1 MRFRAGPILIALLLA
16 VPLGAAEAPI
26 AFSTS
31 GGDAWT
37 FHKSIDIAVAEGRCD
52 RVAIA
57 TPLRT
62 IIAAPRTG
70 HVSAD
75 IPLVPGDNHV
85 EAQCLEPAGGRAE
98 IAQQDWRVR
107 LRNVPKAVIHTAE
120 AGSDIVL
127 DAGGSEPAPVQ
138 PSPILRYEWYAPDG
152 NPAPLPDLPAE
163 GKHLE
168 LSGAGPDG
176 DYRVAVKVTDAS
188 GRSDASTILFRV
200 RDGRPHVLDPI
211 REHAGWINQAVIYG
225 VVPQLFGPHGLAD
238 VTAHLDRLA
247 ALGVN
252 TLWLSPLTASPP
264 GDFGYAVTD
273 YFRLRPEVGTA
284 DDLHELIRAA
294 HARSMRVILD
304 FVPNHLSEQ
313 HAYFA
318 DSAAH
323 GRASAYFEFF
333 ARNKDGGS
341 EHYFNWNNLKNLN
354 YRNPEVQQLVIEA
367 FAHWV
372 REFDIDGFRVDGAW
386 GPKERAPEF
395 WPRWRA
401 ELKRIKP
408 DLLLLAEAS
417 ARDPYY
423 GNNGFDA
430 AYDWTDRLGEWAWQQ
445 AFSNQ
450 AHTASALRAAIAGS
464 SGTSLTFRFL
474 DNNDTGVR
482 FVTRHGVDLAKLAS
496 AMLLTLPGI
505 PGLYSGEEVGAAYE
519 PYGPNHPIAWI
530 DSYGLEEWYARLI
543 ALRRDQPALRSREIR
558 MLDVAAADQVLAYV
572 RPGET
577 PERNIAVLLN
587 FSPAPARISLDPG
600 TLKLLG
606 GQKLI
611 DLLDRSEHML
621 DSEHSELL
629 LESHAVRILQSEGAP
644 GGSGT
649 GRGVEN

>member
-1 MRFRAGPILIALLLA
+1 LLLA
-16 VPLGAAEAPI
+16 GPLRAAETPI

-37 FHKSIDIAVAEGRCD
+37 FQKPLNITVAEERCD
-52 RVAIA
+52 RVAIVAPLGTIVA
-57 TPLRT
+57 TPQR
-62 IIAAPRTG
+62 G
-70 HVSAD
+70 HVSAEV
-75 IPLVPGDNHV
+75 PLAPGDNHV
-85 EAQCLEPAGGRAE
+85 EAQCLEPVGVRAE
-98 IAQQDWRVR
+98 IAQQEWRVR
-107 LRNVPKAVIHTAE
+107 LHNVPKAVIRTAE
-120 AGSDIVL
+120 AGGNVVL

-138 PSPILRYEWYAPDG
+138 PSPILRYEWRARDG

-163 GKHLE
+163 GDHLV
-168 LSGAGPDG
+168 LLGAGLPDG
-176 DYRVAVKVTDAS
+176 DYRATVKVTDAS
-188 GRSDASTILFRV
+188 GRSDESTILFRV
-200 RDGRPHVLDPI
+200 RKGRPHVVDPI
-211 REHAGWINQAVIYG
+211 REHAGWINRAVIYG
-225 VVPQLFGPHGLAD
+225 VVPQLFGPRGLAD

-273 YFRLRPEVGTA
+273 YFRLRREVGST
-284 DDLHELIRAA
+284 DDLHKLIRAA

-318 DSAAH
+318 DTAAH

-333 ARNKDGGS
+333 ARDKDGAS
-341 EHYFNWNNLKNLN
+341 EHYFNWSNLKNLN
-354 YRNPEVQQLVIEA
+354 YRNPEVQRLVVEA

-372 REFDIDGFRVDGAW
+372 REFDVDGFRVDAAW

-423 GNNGFDA
+423 SNNGFDA
-430 AYDWTDRLGEWAWQQ
+430 AYDWTDKLGEWAWQQ
-445 AFSNQ
+445 AFADQ

-474 DNNDTGVR
+474 DNNDTGAR
-482 FVTRHGVDLAKLAS
+482 FITRHGVDLPKLAS

-519 PYGPNHPIAWI
+519 PYGPNNPIAWI
-530 DSYGLEEWYARLI
+530 DSYGLQEWYARLI
-543 ALRRDQPALRSREIR
+543 ALRRDRPALRSREVR
-558 MLDVAAADQVLAYV
+558 MLDVAAADQVLAYL

-577 PERNIAVLLN
+577 PERNVAVLLN
-587 FSPAPARISLDPG
+587 FSPGPVRISLDAG
-600 TLKLLG
+600 TLRLLG

-611 DLLDRSEHML
+611 DLLDHTEHMFDL
-621 DSEHSELL
+621 KHSELL
-629 LESHAVRILQSEGAP
+629 LEGHAVRILQSEGAP

-649 GRGVEN
+649 RPGVQN